1 MSAAIMKISD
11 MATIAR
17 EPDKA
22 KGSFRFNRSA
32 TKANR
37 TLPKKNRLNKD
48 MEIKWYLSLIESHV
62 HLL

>member
-1 MSAAIMKISD
+1 MVAAIMKISD
-11 MATIAR
+11 MAIIVR

-22 KGSFRFNRSA
+22 KSSFRFNRSA

-48 MEIKWYLSLIESHV
+48 MEIKRYISFL
-62 HLL
+62 